1 MPYAA
6 PCRAG
11 PPRSLNHSGPDVKPK
26 ENGMNRRML
35 LSVAFAVM
43 SLMAL
48 PTAGSAQSKASTLD
62 TAKAKG
68 FIGEWILTLE
78 GRRGPQERPL
88 SITDVGGKVAAEL
101 SGGRGGPVSITDISM
116 AGADLVLKYSQQGP
130 QGEVPVVMTLTP
142 KDGGLVV
149 KQDMAGGQFSASG
162 TGKKKG

>member
-1 MPYAA
+1 MI
-6 PCRAG
+6 R
-11 PPRSLNHSGPDVKPK
+11 K
-26 ENGMNRRML
+26 ML
-35 LSVAFAVM
+35 LGAALVALTA
-43 SLMAL
+43 LAL
-48 PTAGSAQSKASTLD
+48 PSSAVAQANASTLD

-68 FIGEWILTLE
+68 FIGEWVLTIE